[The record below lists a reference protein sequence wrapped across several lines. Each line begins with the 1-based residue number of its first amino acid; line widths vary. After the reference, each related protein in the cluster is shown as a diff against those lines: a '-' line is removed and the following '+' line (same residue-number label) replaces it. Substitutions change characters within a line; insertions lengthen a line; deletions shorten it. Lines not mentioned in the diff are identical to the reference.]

1 MPMTKTFTQADLIR
15 YLYHE
20 ITEEEEREINKALL
34 CDAEL
39 RQQYAALVAMKKEMD
54 QAMLEPS
61 DETVENI
68 LNHAKQGAAVRS

>member
-1 MPMTKTFTQADLIR
+1 MTKTFTQADLIR

>member
-1 MPMTKTFTQADLIR
+1 
-15 YLYHE
+15 
-20 ITEEEEREINKALL
+20 
-34 CDAEL
+34 
-39 RQQYAALVAMKKEMD
+39 MKKEMD